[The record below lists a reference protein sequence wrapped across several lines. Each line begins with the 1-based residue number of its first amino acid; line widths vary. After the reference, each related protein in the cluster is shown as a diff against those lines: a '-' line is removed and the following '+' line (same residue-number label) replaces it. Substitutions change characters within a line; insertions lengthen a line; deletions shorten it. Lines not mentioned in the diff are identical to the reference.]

1 MAEKQTKRAA
11 SWPIPGD
18 VEAEM
23 KRIKADSGR
32 TICWLLT
39 QALRFA
45 LRPEYRRLWL
55 DADVGER

>member
-1 MAEKQTKRAA
+1 MANPKEKRQA
-11 SWPIPGD
+11 SWPIPAD
-18 VEAEM
+18 IAAEM
-23 KRIKADSGR
+23 KRIKDDSGR

-55 DADVGER
+55 DQGM